1 MGWRLCQ
8 WTRAEPARGGQG
20 GVRGQRQPRSRGSLR
35 GQEADEH
42 VSMGD
47 CSLLTAPLT
56 PRDPAG
62 PRWGAL
68 PSPPS
73 SELRVPAACWAW
85 AVRLSASE
93 TRASSHRIY
102 VLGGG
107 GGCGR
112 AGGQVVSG
120 TRGLAAWALGT
131 RGSPPALWGSA
142 PSVLSLGR
150 YLYSSHLL
158 LHRLDQTRFEKGEN
172 AVSDE
177 PFCAPPP
184 VLTSR
189 LCLGCLTDV
198 GPASPRRP
206 ARLPWL
212 ALRPGFG
219 PVGPLPQ
226 HSLCRLPRLLAE
238 GLAQPGQ
245 PASSGG
251 GGGARG
257 RPAGPGSVGCAVG
270 PRLWTWG
277 AGTVRAVPGSEPG
290 RCRDWSSVLAGSC
303 PAGAEGVFQQSLRC
317 RLLPHA
323 RGVVLARSWS
333 GSHPR
338 VPDAHVWAC
347 AERPAAPLL
356 TKQISPRLLKAE
368 SQTKMTMIARSRKKL
383 FHTT

>member
-1 MGWRLCQ
+1 M
-8 WTRAEPARGGQG
+8 
-20 GVRGQRQPRSRGSLR
+20 
-35 GQEADEH
+35 
-42 VSMGD
+42 
-47 CSLLTAPLT
+47 
-56 PRDPAG
+56 
-62 PRWGAL
+62 
-68 PSPPS
+68 
-73 SELRVPAACWAW
+73 
-85 AVRLSASE
+85 
-93 TRASSHRIY
+93 
-102 VLGGG
+102 
-107 GGCGR
+107 
-112 AGGQVVSG
+112 VSG

-158 LHRLDQTRFEKGEN
+158 LHRLDQTHFEKGEN

-198 GPASPRRP
+198 GPASPG
-206 ARLPWL
+206 
-212 ALRPGFG
+212 ALRAFRGWPCVLGSARWAPSHSTRSAVCRGCWRRAWPSRGSRLAVGVVGG
-219 PVGPLPQ
+219 PEAAPQALGQWAVLWGRACGRGELGP
-226 HSLCRLPRLLAE
+226 SGLCRDQSLAGAE
-238 GLAQPGQ
+238 T
-245 PASSGG
+245 SS
-251 GGGARG
+251 A
-257 RPAGPGSVGCAVG
+257 
-270 PRLWTWG
+270 
-277 AGTVRAVPGSEPG
+277 
-290 RCRDWSSVLAGSC
+290 LAGSC

-347 AERPAAPLL
+347 AEERPAAPLL

-368 SQTKMTMIARSRKKL
+368 SQTKMTMIARPRKKL
-383 FHTT
+383 LHTT